1 MERLIP
7 QKAALCTSGLLSHR
21 SNISK
26 PMERQKAMG
35 VSALSKQDRQLTRKE
50 IYSMLMYWL
59 FKKGM
64 QKTQI
69 IGLPLVITCTAGFA
83 CFMVSVPPGPGQPKC
98 LFSIIISLFTLEVNS
113 FTDSWWQSSLAK
125 RAETETSVLPVHLT
139 EGKTVYKSP
148 WLRCEWEKVQVQAQI
163 IIIWEN
169 GTGTDN
175 SWSRNINDASM
186 LTWIL
191 T

>member
-83 CFMVSVPPGPGQPKC
+83 CFMVSVPHGPGQPKC
-98 LFSIIISLFTLEVNS
+98 LFSIIISLFTLKVNS
-113 FTDSWWQSSLAK
+113 FTDSWWQKQPGQEGRDWDISSPC
-125 RAETETSVLPVHLT
+125 TSHRGKNCLQKSLVEVSMR
-139 EGKTVYKSP
+139 EGAS
-148 WLRCEWEKVQVQAQI
+148 
-163 IIIWEN
+163 
-169 GTGTDN
+169 TG
-175 SWSRNINDASM
+175 
-186 LTWIL
+186 
-191 T
+191 